1 MENVVTE
8 EVNNHENNNKST
20 AGDDSDS
27 DDFFAR
33 PSTATCDS
41 KSMLMDW
48 LNRPPSE
55 HLSVEEFT
63 TFKALLPL
71 FVATNTGVPSS
82 ASVERLFSSA
92 GRIFQPKRA
101 TLTDNNFEN
110 QLLCY
115 LNKKWQ
121 S

>member
-1 MENVVTE
+1 MVTE

-20 AGDDSDS
+20 TGDDSDS
-27 DDFFAR
+27 NDFFAR
-33 PSTATCDS
+33 LSTATCDS
-41 KSMLMDW
+41 KSILMDW
-48 LNRPPSE
+48 LRRPPTE

-63 TFKALLPL
+63 AFKALLPL
-71 FVATNTGVPSS
+71 LVATNTGLPSS

-101 TLTDNNFEN
+101 TLTDNNFEK

>member
-1 MENVVTE
+1 MITE
-8 EVNNHENNNKST
+8 EVNNPENNNKST

-48 LNRPPSE
+48 LSRPPPE
-55 HLSVEEFT
+55 HLSVEEFAA
-63 TFKALLPL
+63 FKALLPL
-71 FVATNTGVPSS
+71 FVATNTGLPSS
-82 ASVERLFSSA
+82 ASVERLFSWA
-92 GRIFQPKRA
+92 RRIFQPKRA
-101 TLTDNNFEN
+101 TLTDKNFEN

>member
-1 MENVVTE
+1 MENVITE
-8 EVNNHENNNKST
+8 EVNNQENSKST

-33 PSTATCDS
+33 PSTTCDS

-48 LNRPPSE
+48 LSRPPSE
-55 HLSVEEFT
+55 HLSTEEFT
-63 TFKALLPL
+63 AFKALLPL
-71 FVATNTGVPSS
+71 FVATNTGLPSS
-82 ASVERLFSSA
+82 AAVERLFSSA

-101 TLTDNNFEN
+101 TLTDSNFEN
-110 QLLCY
+110 QLLSY
-115 LNKKWQ
+115 LNKKRQ